1 MVIFNGTHL
10 ELGVILTGL
19 LQALGGLLE
28 MVMIAISLV
37 EVAKVAG
44 VTGLKV
50 STGVFWKSI
59 SWVSIRRWTPD
70 FNIGQSS
77 HMFKQ

>member
-1 MVIFNGTHL
+1 MVNFRGTHS

-19 LQALGGLLE
+19 LQALGGLSE

-37 EVAKVAG
+37 EVAKVTG

-59 SWVSIRRWTPD
+59 S
-70 FNIGQSS
+70 
-77 HMFKQ
+77 